1 MITKFVY
8 QRTIIIALCFAI
20 LFSASGFT
28 GCNARREISPAY
40 VAAQT
45 LLANAPRVADGDAWG
60 TQVGMNMRAVSMALE
75 QTPGSAVLYNAASTA
90 KNAVS
95 VYIVPASNGVNY
107 YFGVIQNG
115 RLMDI
120 CAQFNDCGSIMNSTS
135 MEEILAI
142 LRSKGYEE
150 VSPTSIPMI
159 TYSVKLAIDWLKS
172 SWTGIAEWMTTP
184 ISPNSE
190 QSFLIVP
197 YWVIDPTNSPAWCNN
212 CMEPI
217 KE

>member
-8 QRTIIIALCFAI
+8 QRTIIIALLFAL
-20 LFSASGFT
+20 LFST
-28 GCNARREISPAY
+28 GSTSCNARKEISPAY

-75 QTPGSAVLYNAASTA
+75 QTPGSAVLYNAANA
-90 KNAVS
+90 GRDAVS
-95 VYIVPASNGVNY
+95 VYLVPASNGVNY
-107 YFGVIQNG
+107 YMGIIRNG
-115 RLMDI
+115 RLVDI
-120 CAQFNDCGSIMNSTS
+120 CAQFDDCGSIMNARN
-135 MEEILAI
+135 MEEILVI

-172 SWTGIAEWMTTP
+172 RWANFADWMTTP
-184 ISPNSE
+184 IKGGGE
-190 QSFLIVP
+190 TSFIVIP
-197 YWVIDPTNSPAWCNN
+197 FDIIDPSSVPAWCNN

>member
-1 MITKFVY
+1 MNTKYIY
-8 QRTIIIALCFAI
+8 QRTIILTLLFAL
-20 LFSASGFT
+20 LFST
-28 GCNARREISPAY
+28 GETRCNARKEINPAY
-40 VAAQT
+40 AAAQT

-120 CAQFNDCGSIMNSTS
+120 CAQFDDCGSIMNSTS

-172 SWTGIAEWMTTP
+172 RWANFADWMTTP
-184 ISPNSE
+184 IKGGGETSV
-190 QSFLIVP
+190 IVIP
-197 YWVIDPTNSPAWCNN
+197 FDIIDPGNVPAWCDG